1 MTTVREN
8 PGCLLGDRAQW
19 SAGGPVADPEGL
31 VSLHTVQST
40 PRSDALA
47 PERPGVDVP
56 AGEQLGT
63 GLKVRH
69 LTMMGLGSAIGAGL
83 FLGAGAGI
91 SLAGPAI
98 LVSYVVAGVLVVLVM
113 RMLAEMAAALP
124 SSGSFST
131 YADEGIGRWA
141 GFTLGWLY
149 WATLVLVLGVEITGA
164 SQIIHGWLPVLPQWA
179 IALLLVTAFA
189 VVNLAPVRNFGEF
202 EFWFASLKVAV
213 VVLFLVVGAL
223 LALGLLPGSE
233 PVGTSNLLGHGGFAP
248 QGLGGIAAG
257 LLVVVF
263 AFGGIEIVTIA
274 AAESQDPRRAIAAAA
289 RSVVWRILL
298 FYVGSVA
305 IMVLVLPWD
314 APELVAG
321 PFVAVLSS
329 TGIPGLPVIMEAVVV
344 IALLSA
350 FNANIYGTSRMSYA
364 LARRGDG
371 PAALLRVSRQG
382 TPVAA
387 VGLSVA
393 CALVSVGLNWL
404 LPGTLLGIL
413 LSAAGAS
420 LILVWV
426 FIAIAQIRL
435 RPRLERDGLLT
446 VRMWGYPWLSWA
458 TLGLLVAFMVLMLTD
473 DDARGQL
480 MSAVGLCGV
489 LIGIHVVRVRV
500 RARRARRIAAQG

>member
-1 MTTVREN
+1 MRHSALPAGPP
-8 PGCLLGDRAQW
+8 PGDQPADQ
-19 SAGGPVADPEGL
+19 PADPSGPA
-31 VSLHTVQST
+31 SG
-40 PRSDALA
+40 
-47 PERPGVDVP
+47 ER
-56 AGEQLGT
+56 LGT
-63 GLKVRH
+63 GLRVRH

-98 LVSYVVAGVLVVLVM
+98 LVSYVVAGVLVILVM

-164 SQIIHGWLPVLPQWA
+164 SQIIHGWAPVLPQWVV
-179 IALLLVTAFA
+179 ALLLVTAFA
-189 VVNLAPVRNFGEF
+189 VVNLSAVRNFGEF

-223 LALGLLPGSE
+223 LVLGLLPGTE
-233 PVGTSNLLGHGGFAP
+233 PVGAANLVGHGGFAP
-248 QGLGGIAAG
+248 RGMSGIAAG

-305 IMVLVLPWD
+305 VMVMVLPWD

-321 PFVAVLSS
+321 PFVAVLSR
-329 TGIPGLPVIMEAVVV
+329 TGIPGLPLAMEVVVV

-350 FNANIYGTSRMSYA
+350 FNANVYGTSRMAYS
-364 LARRGDG
+364 LAQRGDG
-371 PAALLRVSRQG
+371 PRMLLRVSRQG
-382 TPVAA
+382 TPTAA
-387 VGLSVA
+387 VGLSVV

-404 LPGTLLGIL
+404 LPDTLLGIL

-420 LILVWV
+420 LILVWL
-426 FIAIAQIRL
+426 FIAVAQLRL
-435 RPRLERDGLLT
+435 RPRLEREGLLT
-446 VRMWGYPWLSWA
+446 VRMWGHPWLSWA
-458 TLGLLVAFMVLMLTD
+458 TLSLLVGFAVLMLTD
-473 DDARGQL
+473 DAARGQL
-480 MSAVGLCGV
+480 VSAAGLCGV
-489 LIGIHVVRVRV
+489 LAGIYAV
-500 RARRARRIAAQG
+500 RAAVRRRAVQSAGRD